1 MLLRVGGSSEKP
13 SVRDLPNAK
22 LAVLTHYGKLLKTS
36 SLSVSTR
43 RTAGHA
49 RSIRAA
55 FLLPVGFTLTRDR
68 RREICATC
76 LRHMLERGLR
86 EVPRVLRINDRR

>member
-13 SVRDLPNAK
+13 SVRDLPNCQACGSDTLWK
-22 LAVLTHYGKLLKTS
+22 ALEDKQPERLNPSHGW
-36 SLSVSTR
+36 
-43 RTAGHA
+43 HA